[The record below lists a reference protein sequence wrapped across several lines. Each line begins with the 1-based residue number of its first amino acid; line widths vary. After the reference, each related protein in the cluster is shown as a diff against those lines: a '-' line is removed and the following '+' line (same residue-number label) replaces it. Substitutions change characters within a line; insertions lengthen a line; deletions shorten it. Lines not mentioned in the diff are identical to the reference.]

1 MLSPVELSLL
11 LASQR
16 HSRKDGIMLTRIA
29 LILFLLATF
38 AHAEIVYLNIL
49 HTNDVHG
56 GIAPREASFM
66 NPDFPPG
73 IGGGAWIATYVNK
86 VREDC
91 LENGEFCLLIDAG
104 DIWQGTP
111 VGNYNSGE
119 FMMEWMNSMGYD
131 MMTLGNHDFDHGAEN
146 ALQKAELADFP
157 VICTNFTQVD
167 GVIPEPLLPYIFMD
181 IGGVNVAFVG
191 VTTSDTYGLVD
202 PELLE
207 GYLITPEKEA
217 VEIALEE
224 VYSQGAEVV
233 ILVSHLGQ
241 PPDPERYTARV
252 YEAWENGEEYTK
264 DFAYNSAELSC
275 MIEGIDF
282 IVSGHTHVG
291 LREPWVNPLTHTIV
305 VQGYANGTGIGHI
318 RIAIDTETGSI
329 VGYDMPDGEEYVS
342 LMHDRFWPDQEQLE
356 YVNGFREIAE
366 AGMDEVIGHA
376 VTEIPRGG
384 AEHPLGRLMSDAIRI
399 ATNSDVG
406 LLNRGG
412 IRAAI
417 PRGPITP
424 RIIFT
429 SIPFE
434 EDLYTLEVTGSELLE
449 ILETGMQ
456 GRRRD
461 MEISGFTCNRNQA
474 IEEGNKIEEPMI
486 NGAPLDPD
494 AVYTL
499 TTTGYLAQGNVGY
512 GIMLEH
518 DPTFT
523 GVTLLEAV
531 TEHIGNISPIEPNNV
546 TRVIWIEEER

>member
-1 MLSPVELSLL
+1 ML
-11 LASQR
+11 
-16 HSRKDGIMLTRIA
+16 IRIT
-29 LILFLLATF
+29 LILFLLVTF
-38 AHAEIVYLNIL
+38 AQAEIVYLNIL
-49 HTNDVHG
+49 HTNDIHG

-73 IGGGAWIATYVNK
+73 IGGGAWIATYVNQ
-86 VREDC
+86 VRDHCEQS
-91 LENGEFCLLIDAG
+91 GEYVLLIDAG
-104 DIWQGTP
+104 DAWQGTP

-119 FMMEWMNSMGYD
+119 FIMQWMNSIGYD

-146 ALQKAELADFP
+146 AIQKSAMADFP
-157 VICTNFTQVD
+157 VICTNFTTLD
-167 GVIPEPLLPYIFMD
+167 GEIPEPILPYIFME
-181 IGGVNVAFVG
+181 IGEVNVAFIG

-233 ILVSHLGQ
+233 ILLSHLGQ

-252 YEAWENGEEYTK
+252 YEAWDNGEEYTK
-264 DFAYNSAELSC
+264 DFAYNSAELTC
-275 MIEGIDF
+275 MVEGIDL

-291 LREPWVNPLTHTIV
+291 LRQPWVNPLTHTIV

-318 RIAIDTETGSI
+318 RLAIDTETGSVI
-329 VGYDMPDGEEYVS
+329 GFDLPDGEEYVS
-342 LMHDRFWPDQEQLE
+342 LMHDRFWPDLEQFDLI
-356 YVNGFREIAE
+356 NGFREIAE
-366 AGMDEVIGHA
+366 AGMDSVVGEA

-384 AEHPLGRLMSDAIRI
+384 AEHPLGRLMSDAIRE
-399 ATNSDVG
+399 ATEADVG

-424 RIIFT
+424 RIIYT

-434 EDLYTLEVTGSELLE
+434 EDLYTLELTGAELLS

-461 MEISGFTCNRNQA
+461 MEISGFSCNRNQA
-474 IEEGNKIEEPMI
+474 IVDGDKIEEPMV
-486 NGAPLDPD
+486 NGVPLDLE
-494 AVYTL
+494 AVYIL
-499 TTTGYLAQGNVGY
+499 ATTGYLAQGNVGY
-512 GIMLEH
+512 DVMLEF
-518 DPTFT
+518 DATFT
-523 GVTLLEAV
+523 GVTLLQAV
-531 TEHIGNISPIEPNNV
+531 TEHISVNSPIEPDNI
-546 TRVIWIEEER
+546 TRIIWIEEER

>member
-1 MLSPVELSLL
+1 MML
-11 LASQR
+11 
-16 HSRKDGIMLTRIA
+16 KKTA
-29 LILFLLATF
+29 LVLFLLASTLS
-38 AHAEIVYLNIL
+38 AEVIYLNIL
-49 HTNDVHG
+49 HTNDIHG

-73 IGGGAWIATYVNK
+73 IGGGAWIASYVNK
-86 VREDC
+86 VREEC
-91 LENGEFCLLIDAG
+91 AESGEYCLLIDAG

-119 FMMEWMNSMGYD
+119 FMMEWMNSMDYD

-146 ALQKAELADFP
+146 AIEKSFMADFP
-157 VICTNFTQVD
+157 VICTNFTTTE
-167 GVIPEPLLPYIFMD
+167 GEIPLPIVPYIFMD
-181 IGGVNVAFVG
+181 IGGINVAFVG

-207 GYLITPEKEA
+207 GYLITPELEA
-217 VEIALEE
+217 VQNALNE
-224 VYSQGAEVV
+224 VYDQGADVV
-233 ILVSHLGQ
+233 VLVSHLGQ

-252 YEAWENGEEYTK
+252 YQAWENGDDYTK
-264 DFAYNSAELSC
+264 DFAYNSAELTC
-275 MIEGIDF
+275 MVPGIDF

-291 LREPWVNPLTHTIV
+291 LPEPWVNPITHTII

-318 RIAIDTETGSI
+318 RLALDTESRSL
-329 VGYDMPDGEEYVS
+329 VGYDLPDGEEYIS
-342 LMHDRFWPDQEQLE
+342 LMHDRFWPDMEQYDLI
-356 YVNGFREIAE
+356 NGFREIAE
-366 AGMDEVIGHA
+366 AGMDEVIGEA

-384 AEHPLGRLMSDAIRI
+384 AEHPLGRMMSDAICA
-399 ATNSDVG
+399 ATDADVG

-434 EDLYTLEVTGSELLE
+434 EDLYTLEVTGAELLE

-474 IEEGNKIEEPMI
+474 AEDGSKIEEPMV
-486 NGAPLDPD
+486 NGRPLDLD
-494 AVYTL
+494 AVYIL
-499 TTTGYLAQGNVGY
+499 ATTGYLAQGNVGY
-512 GIMLEH
+512 DIMLQY
-518 DPTFT
+518 DANYA
-523 GVTLLEAV
+523 GVTLLQAV
-531 TEHIGNISPIEPNNV
+531 TNYISSASPIEPDNT
-546 TRVIWIEEER
+546 TRIIWIEEER